1 MNTQQFWK
9 LISEARGQVPDPEDS
24 EEVADRTSALLATY
38 PRDRILVAQQV
49 LWDLMG
55 ASYRAPLWA
64 AAYMINDGASDD
76 GFDYFRGW
84 LITQGCGVFERAVA
98 DPNTLADLAVIRTA
112 AADGENLECEAA
124 LSIVWDAHLAA
135 TGEALPDD
143 AFTIQNP
150 VLDPAWDFDFDDQ
163 TEMRRRLPDLAALYL
178 D

>member
-38 PRDRILVAQQV
+38 PRDKILAAQQV
-49 LWDLMG
+49 LWDLMA

-84 LITQGCGVFERAVA
+84 LIIQG
-98 DPNTLADLAVIRTA
+98 
-112 AADGENLECEAA
+112 
-124 LSIVWDAHLAA
+124 
-135 TGEALPDD
+135 
-143 AFTIQNP
+143 
-150 VLDPAWDFDFDDQ
+150 
-163 TEMRRRLPDLAALYL
+163 
-178 D
+178 